1 MALLFFSMTKLPNSI
16 LMFCL
21 HEMKLNANIL
31 YAFYPFS
38 HFTRGRQFY
47 CYAKYF
53 WPVSSG
59 MIDTRKK
66 FSTRMMVCLDF
77 PQWVFTVLY
86 YSFPSLR

>member
-31 YAFYPFS
+31 YAFYTLS

-47 CYAKYF
+47 CSEKSF
-53 WPVSSG
+53 WAVSSI
-59 MIDTRKK
+59 MIDTRRKC
-66 FSTRMMVCLDF
+66 ST
-77 PQWVFTVLY
+77 
-86 YSFPSLR
+86 